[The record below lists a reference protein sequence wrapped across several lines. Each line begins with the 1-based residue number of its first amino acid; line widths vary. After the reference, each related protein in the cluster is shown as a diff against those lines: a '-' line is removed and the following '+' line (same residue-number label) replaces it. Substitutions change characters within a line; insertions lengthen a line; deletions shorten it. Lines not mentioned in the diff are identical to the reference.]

1 VLEVLKHIAEHL
13 INGKEAEDRI
23 DCLAA
28 PEDPEVGPGVLLGIV
43 DDEFRYL
50 GNNRDANEDLNIDFP
65 LYILPVVFFFSFA
78 LSFLFFNFFYQ
89 KIIFGRID
97 ATLDKLREFRP
108 EGHIP
113 ENIDFVSDVSDPIE
127 RFNEE
132 IIHLSNERQKE
143 LEHLKKLE
151 NYRKEFL
158 GNVSHELKTPIFNI
172 QGYVSTL
179 IDGGI
184 NDPKINMDYLKR
196 ADKSVDRMIHII
208 DDLETISQLESGGLS
223 LDLENF
229 NIVEQVKDV
238 ASQLELQAAKKNI
251 SMKIVAQKESIKTSS
266 DRFRMRQVLSNLLS
280 NSIKYGK
287 ENGETVVTIDY
298 DKENITVTV
307 SDNGIGIDSKHLP
320 RLFER
325 FYRVDKGRS
334 REQGG
339 TGLGLAIV
347 KHIIEAHGQTIMV
360 SSEFGKGTTFIFT
373 LARA

>member
-1 VLEVLKHIAEHL
+1 MNTKNTSIFLKYCAL
-13 INGKEAEDRI
+13 FSLLL
-23 DCLAA
+23 CVSLA
-28 PEDPEVGPGVLLGIV
+28 GLFYI
-43 DDEFRYL
+43 
-50 GNNRDANEDLNIDFP
+50 LNVDFP
-65 LYILPVVFFFSFA
+65 IYILLIVFFFSFA

-97 ATLDKLREFRP
+97 DTLNKLREFRP
-108 EGHIP
+108 TGQIP
-113 ENIDFVSDVSDPIE
+113 TNIDFVSDVSDPIE

-143 LEHLKKLE
+143 LEHLQKLE

-172 QGYVSTL
+172 QGYISTL

-184 NDPKINMDYLKR
+184 NDPKINLDYLKR

-208 DDLETISQLESGGLS
+208 DDLETISQLESGTLS
-223 LDLENF
+223 LDIENF
-229 NIVEQVKDV
+229 NIVEQVKDI
-238 ASQLELQAAKKNI
+238 ASQIEIQAAKKNI
-251 SMKIVAQKESIKTSS
+251 TINIQSQKDVIKTAS

-287 ENGETVVTIDY
+287 ENGETVVNIESDKDKITI
-298 DKENITVTV
+298 TV

-339 TGLGLAIV
+339 TGLGLSIV
-347 KHIIEAHGQTIMV
+347 KHIIEAHGQTILV

-373 LARA
+373 LPKS

>member
-1 VLEVLKHIAEHL
+1 MNKKNTSAFLQYCAIFS
-13 INGKEAEDRI
+13 
-23 DCLAA
+23 
-28 PEDPEVGPGVLLGIV
+28 VLLAVSLWALCYVLDVNFPI
-43 DDEFRYL
+43 YL
-50 GNNRDANEDLNIDFP
+50 ML
-65 LYILPVVFFFSFA
+65 LVFFISFA

-97 ATLDKLREFRP
+97 DTISKIRQFRP
-108 EGHIP
+108 LDAVP
-113 ENIDFVSDVSDPIE
+113 DKIDFVSDVSDPIE

-143 LEHLKKLE
+143 VEHLKKLE

-172 QGYVSTL
+172 QGYISTL

-208 DDLETISQLESGGLS
+208 DDLETISQLESGALA
-223 LDLENF
+223 LDIENY
-229 NIVEQVKDV
+229 NLVEQIQDII
-238 ASQLELQAAKKNI
+238 SQIEIMAAKKNI
-251 SMKIVAQKESIKTSS
+251 RIVVNTSSEKIKTAS
-266 DRFRMRQVLSNLLS
+266 DRFRMRQVLANLLT

-287 ENGETVVTIDY
+287 QDGETVVDITE
-298 DKENITVTV
+298 DKEKISITI
-307 SDNGIGIDSKHLP
+307 SDDGIGIESKHLP

-339 TGLGLAIV
+339 TGLGLSIV
-347 KHIIEAHGQTIMV
+347 KHIIEAHNQNILV
-360 SSEFGKGTTFIFT
+360 SSEFGKGTTFVFT
-373 LARA
+373 MPKP